1 MLTPT
6 VSRQHP
12 AQTPARR
19 FAKGHVSGSERWSFI
34 MQKTMFCNAK
44 GTFCNTSA
52 NALTIRR
59 ITICKLSA
67 RTTASDGLCSTT
79 GYRPA

>member
-19 FAKGHVSGSERWSFI
+19 FAKGHVSGSETWSFI
-34 MQKTMFCNAK
+34 MQKTMFCKTK
-44 GTFCNTSA
+44 GHVLQYVC
-52 NALTIRR
+52 
-59 ITICKLSA
+59 
-67 RTTASDGLCSTT
+67 
-79 GYRPA
+79 

>member
-19 FAKGHVSGSERWSFI
+19 FAKGHVSDSETWSFI
-34 MQKTMFCNAK
+34 MQKTMVLQDKRARFA
-44 GTFCNTSA
+44 TRL
-52 NALTIRR
+52 LTR
-59 ITICKLSA
+59 
-67 RTTASDGLCSTT
+67 
-79 GYRPA
+79 

>member
-19 FAKGHVSGSERWSFI
+19 FVKGHVSDSERWSFI
-34 MQKTMFCNAK
+34 MQKTMFCKAK
-44 GTFCNTSA
+44 GHVLRHVC
-52 NALTIRR
+52 
-59 ITICKLSA
+59 
-67 RTTASDGLCSTT
+67 
-79 GYRPA
+79 

>member
-19 FAKGHVSGSERWSFI
+19 FAKGHVSSCKRPCFA
-34 MQKTMFCNAK
+34 MQK

-59 ITICKLSA
+59 ITTCKPSA

-79 GYRPA
+79 RYRPA